1 MGRLAHPLL
10 KLPIRLCAESLQRD
24 VSSLPAEAWTK
35 HPQKFDG
42 NIAVALVSPGGE
54 ITDASTGPM
63 ASTKWLRDCPYI
75 LDIMRSL
82 GCTWGRSRLMG
93 LQPGA
98 VVPDHLDL
106 GYYWRT
112 HLRLHIPV
120 FTNPAV
126 AFTCN
131 GETINMKAGECWL
144 LDSFYRH
151 SVVNGGSE
159 TRIHLVLDTV
169 GGGRLWDLLESA
181 AREAPS
187 EEILAPGSGGDKPLD
202 YEQINSPS
210 IMSSWELKSHY
221 RYIKDWT
228 DEQAGRDEMCSIVD
242 RFVMDWEA
250 SWARYGTSPE
260 GVPSYVSHLNVLRT
274 ALQNFSG
281 PEVRLRN
288 NVRFSKAVR
297 GLIIENAIAPNLLR
311 PDTAPGPLRMQ
322 VAG

>member
-1 MGRLAHPLL
+1 
-10 KLPIRLCAESLQRD
+10 
-24 VSSLPAEAWTK
+24 
-35 HPQKFDG
+35 
-42 NIAVALVSPGGE
+42 
-54 ITDASTGPM
+54 
-63 ASTKWLRDCPYI
+63 
-75 LDIMRSL
+75 
-82 GCTWGRSRLMG
+82 MG

-311 PDTAPGPLRMQ
+311 PDTAPGPFRMQ